1 MPSGV
6 ECGADN
12 VPMSLRTLFAPRW
25 WAFPLGVMPLAAG
38 AQPLPAEA
46 GAPPSLPAV
55 VVTDR
60 AEVPRL
66 ALPADGA
73 SRLGLTVRETPASI
87 DVVPRDVLAERGL
100 RTVTEAAQAAVG
112 VTAGDFPAEPSAFS
126 MRGFANSQINTLYNG
141 IKIGPPNMTSRV
153 MDTANLERIEFLK
166 GPASL
171 MSGEGAA
178 GGAVNFI
185 TRAPRRGAIETEVSS
200 AVGSFGERRLSVGSG
215 GTTAWKDVDFRLD
228 ASGSDSDGYVHDTA
242 QRNWHVSGGID
253 WYARPGLKLFA
264 AAEVKRDRGHPY
276 WGTPLVS
283 ASAPGIE
290 AQPGVVSGTY
300 TSGFNGS
307 ALGPVAIDRRT
318 LRTNYNVL
326 DNRNEAR
333 ETWLRTGVDW
343 RIDAAWSLRSQFYR
357 YTATRSWFNNEVLAF
372 NAATGLVDRERFF
385 VAQDQTTTGNKTE
398 LQWDGMLAGRA
409 NRFVA
414 ALEASDTD
422 LSRPGAANF
431 PGDSVSLTAP
441 DRGLYG
447 PLIRQLQTTRLRN
460 AALAL
465 EDRLQVA
472 PAVAL
477 VAGVRH
483 ESIEL
488 ARTSTDAAGAARR
501 GFPYEKTWH
510 PTTGRL
516 GLTWEPRAGTT
527 FYGQYATG
535 ADVAANNIFLLGATQ
550 PLELT
555 RARNAEVGVKQ
566 SFWQER
572 GESTFALYDA
582 VRHNVYAAQGGQSLA
597 QAGALESHG
606 AEMSLALRP
615 AAPWKLWA
623 QLALN
628 RARYEDYLLGN
639 GGSFSGN
646 TPPNAPRVAGSVG
659 ASYRFVAGVPMQVSA
674 SLRHVG
680 ERFHSD
686 ANTVRLAAYRVLD
699 AAWSVD
705 IAPGTQLTL
714 RGRNLTN
721 KVYAAWSDPFYPD
734 QILLGAPR
742 SFELALRWT
751 L

>member
-1 MPSGV
+1 MPSPLLSSPRAWALLLGS
-6 ECGADN
+6 
-12 VPMSLRTLFAPRW
+12 VPMAALAQSSVPDGSPAVLPPVEVKERAEAPRLSQ
-25 WAFPLGVMPLAAG
+25 PAG
-38 AQPLPAEA
+38 A
-46 GAPPSLPAV
+46 S
-55 VVTDR
+55 
-60 AEVPRL
+60 
-66 ALPADGA
+66 
-73 SRLGLTVRETPASI
+73 SRLGLSVRETPASI
-87 DVVPRDVLAERGL
+87 DVVPRDLLAERGL
-100 RTVTEAAQAAVG
+100 RTVSEAAQAAVG
-112 VTAGDFPAEPSAFS
+112 VLAGDFPAEAAAFS

-153 MDTANLERIEFLK
+153 MGTANLDRVEFLK

-178 GGAVNFI
+178 GGAVNFV
-185 TRAPRRGAIETEVSS
+185 TRAPHRGPVETEVTT
-200 AVGSFGERRLSVGSG
+200 AVGSFGERRLSVGAG
-215 GTTAWKDVDFRLD
+215 GTTAWKDVDFRID
-228 ASGSDSDGYVHDTA
+228 ASGSDTDGYVRDTA
-242 QRNWHVSGGID
+242 QRLWHLSGGLD
-253 WYARPGLKLFA
+253 WYVQPGLKLFA

-283 ASAPGIE
+283 AGAPGIE
-290 AQPGVVSGTY
+290 PQAGVVSGTY

-307 ALGPVAIDRRT
+307 VLGPVAIDRRT

-333 ETWLRTGVDW
+333 ETWLRAGLDW
-343 RIDAAWSLRSQFYR
+343 RLDAAWALRSQFYR
-357 YTATRSWFNNEVLAF
+357 YTATRSWLNNEVLAF
-372 NAATGLVDRERFF
+372 NTGTGSVDRERFF

-398 LQWDGMLAGRA
+398 LQWDGRLAGRE

-414 ALEASDTD
+414 ALELSETD
-422 LSRPGAANF
+422 LTRPGAANF
-431 PGDSVSLTAP
+431 PGDSVSLVAP

-447 PLIRQLQTTRLRN
+447 LLVQQRQTTQLRN

-465 EDRLQVA
+465 EDRLRIT
-472 PAVAL
+472 PAVAVITGL
-477 VAGVRH
+477 RH

-488 ARTSTDAAGAARR
+488 DRTSTNAAGAART
-501 GFPYEKTWH
+501 GFPYGKTWH

-516 GLTWEPRAGTT
+516 GLTWEPAAGTML
-527 FYGQYATG
+527 YAQAATG
-535 ADVAANNIFLLGATQ
+535 ADVAANNIFLLGPTQ

-566 SFWQER
+566 AFWQDR
-572 GESTFALYDA
+572 GEWTLALYDA
-582 VRHNVYAAQGGQSLA
+582 TRRNVYAAQGGQSLA
-597 QAGALESHG
+597 QAGALRSRG
-606 AEMSLALRP
+606 AEMSLTLRP
-615 AAPWKLWA
+615 TAAWSLWTQWA
-623 QLALN
+623 VN
-628 RARYEDYLLGN
+628 RARYEDFTLAN
-639 GGSFSGN
+639 GTSFSGHAPPN
-646 TPPNAPRVAGSVG
+646 TPRVLASVG
-659 ASYRFVAGVPMQVSA
+659 AGYRFTAGLPMQVSA

-699 AAWSVD
+699 ASWSVD
-705 IAPGTQLTL
+705 VAPGTQLTL

-721 KVYAAWSDPFYPD
+721 KVYAAWADPFYPD